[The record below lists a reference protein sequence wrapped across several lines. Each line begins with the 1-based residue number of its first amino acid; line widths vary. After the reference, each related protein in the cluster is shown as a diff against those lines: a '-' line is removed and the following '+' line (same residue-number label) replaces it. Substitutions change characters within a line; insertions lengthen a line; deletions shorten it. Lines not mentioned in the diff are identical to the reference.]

1 MAMSR
6 KYRDG
11 VRAEFEFW
19 RCLANVILRL
29 QKLRK
34 ARAYGV
40 KTDESNARESEL
52 RCIPERMNA
61 PKEKNKGGIQTKKTD
76 AMET

>member
-1 MAMSR
+1 
-6 KYRDG
+6 
-11 VRAEFEFW
+11 
-19 RCLANVILRL
+19 VILRV

-34 ARAYGV
+34 ARAYEV
-40 KTDESNARESEL
+40 YTDESKAGESGF

-61 PKEKNKGGIQTKKTD
+61 PKEKNKGGTQIKKTD